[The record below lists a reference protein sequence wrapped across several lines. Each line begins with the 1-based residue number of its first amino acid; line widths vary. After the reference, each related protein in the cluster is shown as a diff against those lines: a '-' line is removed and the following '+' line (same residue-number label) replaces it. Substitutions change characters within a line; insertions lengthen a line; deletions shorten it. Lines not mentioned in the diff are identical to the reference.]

1 MKNDINGVIFGPQ
14 YFYDFISGSSG
25 YHQKVR
31 NQIFGEFLKTFFGY
45 DQIK

>member
-1 MKNDINGVIFGPQ
+1 MKNDINVVMFGPQ
-14 YFYDFISGSSG
+14 YIYDFISGSSG

-45 DQIK
+45 DHVK